1 MTLSPTSNNP
11 SWMLYIIL
19 FKNAQLNSD
28 YIWSREHN
36 QKFIIYRSYNN
47 LHFRKAAMCRSLINK
62 NPSKDMDE
70 IENIFDLLYT
80 YFNIRSYV
88 NNSKSILS
96 NEDIMGDK
104 WILYSDYLSEVREER
119 LDRLLNK

>member
-1 MTLSPTSNNP
+1 
-11 SWMLYIIL
+11 
-19 FKNAQLNSD
+19 
-28 YIWSREHN
+28 
-36 QKFIIYRSYNN
+36 
-47 LHFRKAAMCRSLINK
+47 
-62 NPSKDMDE
+62 MDE